1 MKYIMKIVKYIEES
15 GLLNKLLIKKIE
27 NEVK

>member
-1 MKYIMKIVKYIEES
+1 MKYVMKIVKYLEES
-15 GLLNKLLIKKIE
+15 GLLNKFLTKKIE